1 MFQPICANRLLV
13 HRNALADGRN
23 FVGHDAQRTCS
34 RFHACGNVEV
44 GANKSWSGGDFQGA
58 VAVHPRVKDV
68 AGAVVG
74 DPYQRILR
82 GGLELVAEG
91 DGLERPLNC
100 ISEISRSPA

>member
-1 MFQPICANRLLV
+1 MLSPTDGILL
-13 HRNALADGRN
+13 ATTPSELAHVSMPAGTWKWVPTN
-23 FVGHDAQRTCS
+23 PGP
-34 RFHACGNVEV
+34 
-44 GANKSWSGGDFQGA
+44 GGDFQGA